1 MVSPLI
7 VDQYRVRL
15 PIFEGP
21 LDLLLFLINR
31 DELDIYDIPIAKI
44 TQDFLDYVNL
54 LKVLNL
60 HLAGDFMVMAA
71 TLMRI
76 KARMLLPASPLDDE
90 DEIDDPRR
98 ELVDM
103 LVEYRKFKEA
113 AGELEELEDEQIKT
127 FPRIQSMEEVYGGPT
142 LEDSLKDVTLFD
154 LLETVKKILAEMPE
168 ESSYEIVSLDVT
180 IEEQMGVIESFFGEK
195 DHFTFMDLAKNLKQ
209 RILVMLTF
217 LAMLELMRSQKIR
230 VEQEENFG
238 EIIIRKLSNG

>member
-1 MVSPLI
+1 
-7 VDQYRVRL
+7 
-15 PIFEGP
+15 
-21 LDLLLFLINR
+21 
-31 DELDIYDIPIAKI
+31 
-44 TQDFLDYVNL
+44 
-54 LKVLNL
+54 
-60 HLAGDFMVMAA
+60 
-71 TLMRI
+71 
-76 KARMLLPASPLDDE
+76 
-90 DEIDDPRR
+90 
-98 ELVDM
+98 
-103 LVEYRKFKEA
+103 
-113 AGELEELEDEQIKT
+113 
-127 FPRIQSMEEVYGGPT
+127 MEEVYGGPT

-238 EIIIRKLSNG
+238 EIIIRKMSNG